1 LAGQGH
7 LTYVGSEA
15 NGSQRDIEGGM
26 GWNREAR
33 ASRDF
38 EVYDVGGRHL
48 GRVSE
53 ADGPPRLGPGA
64 ATVFLDRSTAAGPE
78 RPG

>member
-1 LAGQGH
+1 
-7 LTYVGSEA
+7 
-15 NGSQRDIEGGM
+15 M
-26 GWNREAR
+26 GRNREAR

-48 GRVSE
+48 GRVTE